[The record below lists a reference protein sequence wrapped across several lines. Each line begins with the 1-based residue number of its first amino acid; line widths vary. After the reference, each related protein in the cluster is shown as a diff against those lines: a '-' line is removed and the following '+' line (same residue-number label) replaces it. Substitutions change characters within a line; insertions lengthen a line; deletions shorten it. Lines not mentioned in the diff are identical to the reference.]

1 MLKSISVLV
10 TKYPWL
16 FIASWAVILLIGM
29 TGAINVS
36 DVYEETHYSEAGST
50 ESEFAAKLLKEEF
63 GDIQTQRGNA
73 FFIIFVVDQES
84 NITDSGYQAL
94 IEGIAGELLNKFQGD
109 YLIAHYWSNSNG
121 ETASFLSTDGMAQ
134 YMMLIPTSE
143 EVGDNAIDDVPAIR
157 DIVRESVSVASLNP
171 KPEYAVTGGR
181 AAMADSMSVAQ
192 ESMEE
197 SDVIA
202 LITVTAVL
210 LFIFG
215 SITGVGIPLA
225 ALVAV
230 LVSALG
236 LLYYLG
242 LFEFLSVS
250 EMVPNIIS
258 MLGIGICADYNLL
271 LLSRFREEMNNGS
284 DSAAAAR
291 KAMQT
296 AGKTVLFSGF
306 TVMIGFGSLM
316 FLGGGLAISIAIS
329 VLLVVSLAIL
339 SVLTLSPAILVI
351 VGAKLE
357 WPQFMSR
364 FVASLKR
371 AGSKEGESFWARW
384 SHAVQRRPWTF
395 LLIGVII
402 LFPLIALATQ
412 MKLSLPGVEFL
423 PEGTESR
430 TGYEMM
436 DKHFSVGE
444 ISPVQVVLRDS
455 AKIQNSILAENTIIS
470 GIAELATWA
479 ISHQDVSSIIGPN
492 VYYDAN
498 KPNASI
504 ILDHTAFQGAVLS
517 PITPQ
522 NAAIHGLFRE
532 TVDWNPAFGGNNDTA
547 VVTIM
552 LSVPSGSSESW
563 GFIRDLRGEVDEIF
577 PDTTHYVGGSSASFL
592 DQNDE
597 MWNDFPLMITVCMTL
612 TFLVLMILFRS
623 LLLPIKSIIT
633 ILASVFLSY
642 GVLVLIF
649 QEGIGANLLGIE
661 ATGEGIIF
669 FMPLFLF
676 TAIFGLSMDYNVF
689 ILTRVKE
696 EYDKSGDNS
705 YSVALGIEKTGS
717 VVTSAALIMVATFAV
732 FIFSDMVFMQMIGV
746 GLAVAVIVDA
756 TLIRTIILPSAMKL
770 LGDWNWWLPD
780 WLERIIP
787 KIDVEH

>member
-1 MLKSISVLV
+1 MLKSISMLV
-10 TKYPWL
+10 TRYPWL
-16 FIASWAVILLIGM
+16 FIAGWAVILLIGM

-36 DVYEETHYSEAGST
+36 DVYEEAHYSEAGST
-50 ESEFAAKLLKEEF
+50 ESEFATQLLKEEF

-73 FFIIFVVDQES
+73 FFVIFVVDQDT
-84 NITDSGYQAL
+84 NITDSVYQTL
-94 IEGIAGELLNKFQGD
+94 IQNIAGELQNRFQGD
-109 YLIAHYWSNSNG
+109 YLISHYWSNSNG
-121 ETASFLSTDGMAQ
+121 ETASYLSADGMAL
-134 YMMLIPTSE
+134 YMTLIPTSE
-143 EVGDNAIDDVPAIR
+143 EVGDNAVDDVSAIR
-157 DIVRESVSVASLNP
+157 DIVRELVATASLNP
-171 KPEYAVTGGR
+171 EPEYAVTGGS
-181 AAMADSMSVAQ
+181 AAMADSMSAAQ

-202 LITVTAVL
+202 MITVTAVL

-225 ALVAV
+225 ALIAV

-242 LFEFLSVS
+242 LFEVLSVS

-271 LLSRFREEMNNGS
+271 LLSRFREEMNNGA
-284 DSAAAAR
+284 DSAKAAR
-291 KAMQT
+291 KSMQT
-296 AGKTVLFSGF
+296 AGKTVIFSGF

-316 FLGGGLAISIAIS
+316 FLGGGFAISISVA

-339 SVLTLSPAILVI
+339 SVLTLSPALLTLV
-351 VGAKLE
+351 GHRLE
-357 WPQFMSR
+357 WPQAMSR

-384 SHAVQRRPWTF
+384 SHTVQRRPWTF

-402 LFPLIALATQ
+402 LFPLVALATQ

-455 AKIQNSILAENTIIS
+455 AKTQNSIIANSRIIS

-479 ISHQDVSSIIGPN
+479 TNHQDVASIIGPN
-492 VYYDAN
+492 VFYDVH
-498 KPNASI
+498 KPNESR
-504 ILDHTAFQGAVLS
+504 ILDHTTFQAAVSS
-517 PITPQ
+517 PTTPQ
-522 NAAIHGLFRE
+522 NAPIQGLFYQ

-547 VVTIM
+547 VVTVM
-552 LSVPSGSSESW
+552 LSVSSGSSESW
-563 GFIRDLRGEVDEIF
+563 GFIRDLREKVGEIF
-577 PDTTHYVGGSSASFL
+577 PDTTHHVGGSSASFL

-597 MWNDFPLMITVCMTL
+597 MWKDFPLMITICMTL
-612 TFLVLMILFRS
+612 TFLVLMFLFRS
-623 LLLPIKSIIT
+623 ILLPIKSIIT

-642 GVLVLIF
+642 GVLVLVF

-696 EYDKSGDNS
+696 EYDKSGDNAH
-705 YSVALGIEKTGS
+705 SVALGIEKTGS

-732 FIFSDMVFMQMIGV
+732 FIFSDMVFMQMIGL

-780 WLERIIP
+780 WLDRIMP
-787 KIDVEH
+787 KIDVED